1 MHTIPPNVYRANNVH
16 VPYQS
21 THAQNA
27 IWGNATFTLHLA
39 RTDGKALVVAVLR
52 GHHYETELTIFC
64 PWRMMVP
71 GLLPQLVPGPSHRGF
86 QMPIKRPTSGGR
98 ARKRQLYSEPFTLWE
113 AASFSF
119 QH

>member
-39 RTDGKALVVAVLR
+39 RTDGKALVVTVLR
-52 GHHYETELTIFC
+52 GHHYETELTICHSLF
-64 PWRMMVP
+64 P
-71 GLLPQLVPGPSHRGF
+71 GLPTVVSKI
-86 QMPIKRPTSGGR
+86 MPIKRPTSGGR
-98 ARKRQLYSEPFTLWE
+98 ASDRETAVQRTFHFVRS
-113 AASFSF
+113 SFI
-119 QH
+119 